1 MNDYEQILTHRT
13 GSVVKDITLAVM
25 LTGFV
30 CWLYLPAGAVVALS
44 FALIVPAMALSWHQ
58 VRRYGTRKSD
68 ICAAN
73 TSRTVEHVTGMQTLR
88 AYGIGGVK
96 NEAIVDSM
104 REYSDVSFWY
114 EAASSPS
121 ARSCPSSWGCASRCC
136 SSCAARRTS
145 TGRWAR
151 FRTC

>member
-1 MNDYEQILTHRT
+1 
-13 GSVVKDITLAVM
+13 
-25 LTGFV
+25 
-30 CWLYLPAGAVVALS
+30 
-44 FALIVPAMALSWHQ
+44 MALSWHQ

-114 EAASSPS
+114 EAALIPLGAVMSIIV
-121 ARSCPSSWGCASRCC
+121 GCASRCC